1 MKSYGFI
8 SITCFSLSIFASLCS
23 DEEAQIDEKAII
35 IQKYE
40 ELIAKSG
47 KKDYLLSNLASL
59 SSEHFEDSTASYLE
73 GYIQALLDVHY
84 YEFGIVVYVK
94 DRDVVLYNLPDNA
107 LFTNSIITFVE
118 NLPEV
123 KSVKKG
129 NHMTDQQAEKK
140 EDHLIRKQVSG
151 IWFPQSTLLFQPM
164 IADPREPTYSAT
176 FRLGD
181 RIMGKYVIA
190 VSFGDSFPIFR
201 WRDIFCGGDLQIDLQ
216 AGIWADFKMGAYN
229 NPNHE
234 ISELVT
240 TDYLVGIPLSYAIDR
255 WSFRFRIYHISS
267 HLGDEFLVN
276 HPGFV
281 RKNPSMEAI
290 DLFTSYQITEGIRV
304 YFGPGWILH
313 SDDTYHLDPMYFE
326 YGGEFRMFG
335 HNSYYHR
342 IYGTPFIALF
352 FRNWQACHWQFDGN
366 ILVGYEWSKMQGVGR
381 KLRVYLQYF
390 NGYSEGHIRLLFLD
404 GPYRYRR
411 HAEED
416 RHLAGNPQLLSLPEW
431 GQ

>member
-8 SITCFSLSIFASLCS
+8 SVAWVVLSIFSPLFS
-23 DEEAQIDEKAII
+23 NEEERALIM
-35 IQKYE
+35 QKYQ

-47 KKDYLLSNLASL
+47 KKDFLLSNIENL
-59 SSEHFEDSTASYLE
+59 SDEHFEDSTDSYLE
-73 GYIQALLDVHY
+73 GYIQALVDVHY
-84 YEFGIVVYVK
+84 YEFAVVVYVK
-94 DRDVVLYNLPDNA
+94 DRNVVLYNLPDNA
-107 LFTNSIITFVE
+107 LLSNSIVTFVE

-123 KSVKKG
+123 KSVKQAKSS
-129 NHMTDQQAEKK
+129 MTDKQAEEK
-140 EDHLIRKQVSG
+140 EQHIVRKQVSG
-151 IWFPQSTLLFQPM
+151 IWFPQSTMLYQPM

-190 VSFGDSFPIFR
+190 VSLGDSFPIFR
-201 WRDIFCGGDLQIDLQ
+201 WRNVFCGGDMQIDIQ
-216 AGIWADFKMGAYN
+216 AGIWSDFKMGAYD

-276 HPGFV
+276 HPGYD

-290 DLFTSYQITEGIRV
+290 DLFTSYQITDGIRV
-304 YFGPGWILH
+304 YFGPGWVIH
-313 SDDTYHLDPMYFE
+313 SDDTYHLDPFYFE

-335 HNSYYHR
+335 HSDYYHR
-342 IYGTPFIALF
+342 IYGTPFLAVFL
-352 FRNWQACHWQFDGN
+352 RNWQACHFQFDGN
-366 ILVGYEWSKMQGVGR
+366 VLVGYEWSKLQGVGR
-381 KLRVYLQYF
+381 KVRVYLQF
-390 NGYSEGHIRLLFLD
+390 FKGYSEGQFFKERTA
-404 GPYRYRR
+404 Y
-411 HAEED
+411 
-416 RHLAGNPQLLSLPEW
+416 AGAGFSY
-431 GQ
+431 GF

>member
-140 EDHLIRKQVSG
+140 EDRQSSVAHAKTQRLATKHMRK
-151 IWFPQSTLLFQPM
+151 I
-164 IADPREPTYSAT
+164 
-176 FRLGD
+176 
-181 RIMGKYVIA
+181 
-190 VSFGDSFPIFR
+190 
-201 WRDIFCGGDLQIDLQ
+201 
-216 AGIWADFKMGAYN
+216 
-229 NPNHE
+229 
-234 ISELVT
+234 
-240 TDYLVGIPLSYAIDR
+240 
-255 WSFRFRIYHISS
+255 
-267 HLGDEFLVN
+267 
-276 HPGFV
+276 
-281 RKNPSMEAI
+281 
-290 DLFTSYQITEGIRV
+290 
-304 YFGPGWILH
+304 
-313 SDDTYHLDPMYFE
+313 
-326 YGGEFRMFG
+326 
-335 HNSYYHR
+335 
-342 IYGTPFIALF
+342 
-352 FRNWQACHWQFDGN
+352 
-366 ILVGYEWSKMQGVGR
+366 
-381 KLRVYLQYF
+381 
-390 NGYSEGHIRLLFLD
+390 
-404 GPYRYRR
+404 
-411 HAEED
+411 
-416 RHLAGNPQLLSLPEW
+416 
-431 GQ
+431 